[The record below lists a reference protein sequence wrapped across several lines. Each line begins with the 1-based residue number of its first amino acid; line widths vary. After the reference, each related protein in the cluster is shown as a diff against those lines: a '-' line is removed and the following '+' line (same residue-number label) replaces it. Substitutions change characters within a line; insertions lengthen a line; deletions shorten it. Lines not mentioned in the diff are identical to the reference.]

1 MKIDTDKLV
10 SIQIT
15 LKRHRAYLEVFAH
28 LCELAISMDVPDT
41 WPLNELDLQAHP

>member
-1 MKIDTDKLV
+1 MKIVTDKLV

-15 LKRHRAYLEVFAH
+15 LERAYLEVFAH

-41 WPLNELDLQAHP
+41 WPLNELDL